1 MALVLLV
8 VPAKNILPS
17 AARAENFRAP
27 CPVGYSSGQRG
38 QTVNLLAYAFD
49 GSNPSPTTKV
59 SVKGWRHAR
68 PASWPCREC
77 RFFHRDFDGC
87 CSRHWLLCRLRPK
100 PVGRPRLHAHHDQGL
115 LSNRRSFNCKPRASA
130 RDFFCR
136 VRSNG
141 LSRRREACLVS
152 HRPRLRFRRSAGSSE
167 RAPHT
172 GKTWRAHLQRTT
184 ITLGGQARGASSAAG
199 RRAQGNTRGI
209 TRRGGGA

>member
-17 AARAENFRAP
+17 SARAENFRAP

-115 LSNRRSFNCKPRASA
+115 LSDGPLFFAPGASKQFEPCA
-130 RDFFCR
+130 
-136 VRSNG
+136 V
-141 LSRRREACLVS
+141 LACLDS
-152 HRPRLRFRRSAGSSE
+152 HRPRLRFKRSAGSSQ
-167 RAPHT
+167 RAPPT
-172 GKTWRAHLQRTT
+172 GKTGRAIYSARPSPLARRSTARVAPPADE
-184 ITLGGQARGASSAAG
+184 GQTPREK
-199 RRAQGNTRGI
+199 
-209 TRRGGGA
+209 